1 VCFCPSRLLR
11 TQLIPQ
17 FSQAEVNK
25 FPKWTFNAI
34 LVVAGAIVLFLFLY
48 PILLLLGLGA
58 GDLYSALRNGSFLSS
73 VEVTFIIA
81 TAAAVF
87 AVVVGTPFA
96 YLLARRDFRF
106 KEVVD
111 ALVDIPIMVPH
122 VIVGI
127 MIVLAFASTS
137 GLAPFFNAIG
147 FNVID
152 TLLGAIIAVTY
163 LSATYSIRIVE
174 GAIKQVNPDLEL
186 TARTLGATPQFT
198 FIHVVVPKIWR
209 SIANGAII
217 AWARAVAEVGALL
230 VVAYYVL
237 FSGNLVSPASV
248 YIYEGYE
255 ALGLADAVKFSAALV
270 VIVLGTF
277 ILYRIILKYAGKK
290 KA

>member
-1 VCFCPSRLLR
+1 
-11 TQLIPQ
+11 
-17 FSQAEVNK
+17 
-25 FPKWTFNAI
+25 
-34 LVVAGAIVLFLFLY
+34 
-48 PILLLLGLGA
+48 
-58 GDLYSALRNGSFLSS
+58 
-73 VEVTFIIA
+73 
-81 TAAAVF
+81 
-87 AVVVGTPFA
+87 
-96 YLLARRDFRF
+96 
-106 KEVVD
+106 VD